1 MKTRRIVSF
10 IAAAVMCVGC
20 MGTAGCSKEENSKSS
35 GGAGETDGGKEIK
48 EIRDIPSVE
57 LVKEMTVGWNLGNTL
72 DATGTG
78 LESEVAWLPSHSYT
92 TKEMVD
98 LLKNSGFN
106 VFRVP
111 TTWEGHMDENSNIDK
126 EWMDRVQEVVDYGI
140 DNDMFVILN
149 VHHEEWHFPS
159 HENADAAKEK
169 LAKVWGQIAERFEGY
184 DEHLIFEG
192 LNEPRK
198 KGTAVEWNDG
208 DQEGRDVVNEFN
220 QVFVETVRNSGG
232 NNPKRHLM
240 IPSYAASSSYNAMQD
255 VKVPENDD
263 KIIVS
268 IHSYT
273 PYNFALNTS
282 SDASWSVDNSGDT
295 GAVDKVF
302 NDIESIFTSKGIPV
316 IIGEFG
322 SINRIDEEGNSNL
335 EARVAHAKY
344 FMEKSKEYGVP
355 CIWWDNESY
364 IGNGE
369 NFGIMERGNMPSWR
383 FPEIV
388 TALTGVE
395 VE

>member
-1 MKTRRIVSF
+1 
-10 IAAAVMCVGC
+10 
-20 MGTAGCSKEENSKSS
+20 
-35 GGAGETDGGKEIK
+35 
-48 EIRDIPSVE
+48 
-57 LVKEMTVGWNLGNTL
+57 
-72 DATGTG
+72 
-78 LESEVAWLPSHSYT
+78 
-92 TKEMVD
+92 
-98 LLKNSGFN
+98 
-106 VFRVP
+106 
-111 TTWEGHMDENSNIDK
+111 
-126 EWMDRVQEVVDYGI
+126 
-140 DNDMFVILN
+140 MFVILN
-149 VHHEEWHFPS
+149 IHHEEWHFPS

-169 LAKVWGQIAERFEGY
+169 LAKVWGQIAEHFEGY

-208 DQEGRDVVNEFN
+208 DQEGRDVVNEYN
-220 QVFVETVRNSGG
+220 QVFVETIRNSGG

-240 IPSYAASSSYNAMQD
+240 IPSYAASSSYTAMNS
-255 VKVPENDD
+255 VVIPENDD

-268 IHSYT
+268 VHSYT
-273 PYNFALNTS
+273 PYNFALNTK
-282 SDASWSVDNSGDT
+282 SDASWSADNSSDT
-295 GAVDKVF
+295 GAIDKVF
-302 NDIESIFTSKGIPV
+302 NDIESIFTYRGVAV

-322 SINRIDEEGNSNL
+322 SINRLDAEGNNNL

-355 CIWWDNESY
+355 CVWWDNAAF

-369 NFGIMERGNMPSWR
+369 NFGLMERGVMPRWK